1 MKRNIEKGTET
12 QTEKKYLLEFSGGF
26 VIQVSKFHA
35 KSLNNVIRAYLSN
48 YFNALAIDMEVIASY
63 TYLKVKECQFCI
75 FHMKFQWA
83 CKSQMLKI
91 ATMWSK

>member
-1 MKRNIEKGTET
+1 M
-12 QTEKKYLLEFSGGF
+12 
-26 VIQVSKFHA
+26 IQVSKFHA

-75 FHMKFQWA
+75 FHIQFEWA
-83 CKSQMLKI
+83 CKSVILYIAKI
-91 ATMWSK
+91 WSK